1 MKKIITISI
10 LIFSLINTQADE
22 FVWGEDFKDGDTISA
37 EVFNQIFNTIEKINR
52 TVVDED
58 LTGTWN
64 CDAITTRNTSNW
76 VDKGSF
82 YLLENAQ
89 INFNSTSSN
98 PSIDNPYNVTSS
110 NPSPLKRADS
120 AFNGTYQLY
129 KNMLFIKEN
138 GDSNARIYSVD
149 IVSNTRIELT
159 FLETSATSF
168 PANYSSFIVCDT
180 TANIPSP
187 PSNMTIIQSGSS
199 ITIGW
204 TDNSNDETG
213 FKIYRKKVGDES
225 YSFITS
231 VDQDVVS
238 YKDSDVS
245 DGETYFYYLTSY
257 NDNGESRTSNPV
269 GIGVDNTPPSVAST
283 DPENNETVSRQF
295 RNIIATFSEKV
306 ELVCPDGDQYSLFY
320 CPSAKQGTS
329 YAISFTALIDG
340 NSREVGMNDVTV
352 GTGGSNT
359 ISLTTMGSA
368 ERFDANQ
375 NDITVTI
382 NKDWIRDLNG
392 VQMNQDFQFKFNVDD
407 SLDNP
412 SCPPSC

>member
-1 MKKIITISI
+1 MKKIMTISI
-10 LIFSLINTQADE
+10 LIFSLTNIHADE

-58 LTGTWN
+58 LTGSWN
-64 CDAITTRNTSNW
+64 CDAITTRSTANW

-138 GDSNARIYSVD
+138 GDSNSRIYSVD

-180 TANIPSP
+180 TAIIPSP
-187 PSNMTIIQSGSS
+187 PSNMTIAQNGSS
-199 ITIGW
+199 VTIGW

-213 FKIYRKKVGDES
+213 FKIYRKKGTDES

-231 VDQDVVS
+231 VDQDIVS
-238 YKDSDVS
+238 YTDSDVS

-269 GIGVDNTPPSVAST
+269 DISVDSTPPSVAST

-306 ELVCPDGDQYSLFY
+306 ELVCPDGDQYSSMD
-320 CPSAKQGTS
+320 CPSSS
-329 YAISFTALIDG
+329 YAISFTALIEG
-340 NSREVGMNDVTV
+340 SSREVGFSNVTL
-352 GTGGSNT
+352 GSGGQNT
-359 ISLTTMGSA
+359 ITMSTMGSA

-375 NDITVTI
+375 NDIIVTI

-392 VQMNQDFQFKFNVDD
+392 VQMNQNFQFKFNVDD

>member
-10 LIFSLINTQADE
+10 LICSLTNTQADE

-187 PSNMTIIQSGSS
+187 PSNMTITQSGSS

-238 YKDSDVS
+238 YQDSDVS

-269 GIGVDNTPPSVAST
+269 DIGVDNTPPSVAST

-306 ELVCPDGDQYSLFY
+306 ELVCPDGDQYSSMD
-320 CPSAKQGTS
+320 CPSSS

-340 NSREVGMNDVTV
+340 NSREAGMYDVTL

>member
-10 LIFSLINTQADE
+10 LICSLTNTQADE

-129 KNMLFIKEN
+129 KNMLFIKET

-168 PANYSSFIVCDT
+168 PANYSSFMVCDT

-187 PSNMTIIQSGSS
+187 PSNMTITQSGSS

-204 TDNSNDETG
+204 TDNSSDETG

-238 YKDSDVS
+238 YVDSDVS
-245 DGETYFYYLTSY
+245 AGETYFYYLTSY

-269 GIGVDNTPPSVAST
+269 DIEVDNTPPSVVSI

-306 ELVCPDGDQYSLFY
+306 ELVCPDGDQYGY
-320 CPSAKQGTS
+320 DCPSSS
-329 YAISFTALIDG
+329 YAISFTALIEG
-340 NSREVGMNDVTV
+340 NSREVGLNSVTL

>member
-10 LIFSLINTQADE
+10 LIFSLINIHADE

-37 EVFNQIFNTIEKINR
+37 EVFNQIFDTIEKINR

-58 LTGTWN
+58 LTGSWN
-64 CDAITTRNTSNW
+64 CDAITTRSTANW

-98 PSIDNPYNVTSS
+98 LSIDNPYNVTSS

-120 AFNGTYQLY
+120 AFSGTYQLY

-138 GDSNARIYSVD
+138 GDSNSRIYSVD

-180 TANIPSP
+180 TASIPSP
-187 PSNMTIIQSGSS
+187 PSNMTIAQNGSS
-199 ITIGW
+199 VTIGW

-213 FKIYRKKVGDES
+213 FKIYRKKGADES

-231 VDQDVVS
+231 VDQDIVS
-238 YKDSDVS
+238 YTDSDVS

-269 GIGVDNTPPSVAST
+269 DISVDNTPPSVAST

-306 ELVCPDGDQYSLFY
+306 ELVCPDGDQYSSMD
-320 CPSAKQGTS
+320 CPSSS
-329 YAISFTALIDG
+329 YAISFTALIEG
-340 NSREVGMNDVTV
+340 NSREVGVSDVTF
-352 GTGGSNT
+352 GSGGSNT
-359 ISLTTMGSA
+359 ITLTTMGSA

-375 NDITVTI
+375 NDIIVTI

-392 VQMNQDFQFKFNVDD
+392 VQMNQNFQFKFNVDD

>member
-10 LIFSLINTQADE
+10 LICSLTNTQADE

-187 PSNMTIIQSGSS
+187 PSNMTITQSGSS

-269 GIGVDNTPPSVAST
+269 DIGVDNTPPSVAST

-306 ELVCPDGDQYSLFY
+306 ELVCPDGDQYSDID
-320 CPSAKQGTS
+320 CPSSS
-329 YAISFTALIDG
+329 YAISFTALIEG
-340 NSREVGMNDVTV
+340 NSREVGLYNVTL

-359 ISLTTMGSA
+359 ISLTTMGGA

>member
-10 LIFSLINTQADE
+10 LIFSLINIHADE

-37 EVFNQIFNTIEKINR
+37 EVFNQIFDTIEKINR

-64 CDAITTRNTSNW
+64 CDAITTRSTANW

-120 AFNGTYQLY
+120 AFSGTYQLY

-138 GDSNARIYSVD
+138 GDSNSRIYSVD

-180 TANIPSP
+180 TATIPSP
-187 PSNMTIIQSGSS
+187 PSNMTIAQNGSS
-199 ITIGW
+199 VTIGW

-213 FKIYRKKVGDES
+213 FKIYRKKGADES

-231 VDQDVVS
+231 IDQDIVS
-238 YKDSDVS
+238 YTDSDVS

-269 GIGVDNTPPSVAST
+269 DISVDNTPPSVAST

-306 ELVCPDGDQYSLFY
+306 ELVCPDGDQYSSMD
-320 CPSAKQGTS
+320 CPSSS
-329 YAISFTALIDG
+329 YAISFTALIEG
-340 NSREVGMNDVTV
+340 SSREVGISDVTF
-352 GTGGSNT
+352 GSGGSNT
-359 ISLTTMGSA
+359 ITLTTMGSA

-375 NDITVTI
+375 NDIIVTI

-392 VQMNQDFQFKFNVDD
+392 VQMNQNFQFKFNVDD